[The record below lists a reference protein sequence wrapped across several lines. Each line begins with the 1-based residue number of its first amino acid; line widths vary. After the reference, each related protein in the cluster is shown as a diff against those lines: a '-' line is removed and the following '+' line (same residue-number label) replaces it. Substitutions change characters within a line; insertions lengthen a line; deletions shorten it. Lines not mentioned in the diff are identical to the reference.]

1 MCVGNKGPKTKT
13 WQGFLSYA
21 PDMTIMSLVTQN
33 SQKPAF
39 APLVQ
44 KVLVAN
50 RHVLIRFDK
59 QVVHK

>member
-1 MCVGNKGPKTKT
+1 MCVGNKGPKTKA

-21 PDMTIMSLVTQN
+21 PDLSIMSLVTKN
-33 SQKPAF
+33 AQKPAF

-50 RHVLIRFDK
+50 RHVLIRCNK
-59 QVVHK
+59 QVFRK

>member
-1 MCVGNKGPKTKT
+1 MCLGNKGPKTKA

-21 PDMTIMSLVTQN
+21 PELSIMSLVIKN
-33 SQKPAF
+33 SPKPAF

-44 KVLVAN
+44 KVLAAN
-50 RHVLIRFDK
+50 RHVLICCDK